1 MIKRYSRKELTY
13 IWSEENKYKIWLD
26 VEIAA
31 AEAMEQLGQIP
42 KGVALDKFGKQTTNA
57 KDALSGV
64 QLPIAGFRGSG
75 LAWMVDILAGVFV
88 GSAHSGKVKDPFDDF
103 RGPQNIGHLFIA
115 FKNNLF
121 VKNFKRQIKVNINR
135 VKNIPKIKGEK
146 IYYPGE
152 RKFFRK
158 KLNSKKN
165 IKIPSSIKKDLDNL
179 LS

>member
-1 MIKRYSRKELTY
+1 MSMINRGKIRVAAKL
-13 IWSEENKYKIWLD
+13 NKS
-26 VEIAA
+26 
-31 AEAMEQLGQIP
+31 IP

-75 LAWMVDILAGVFV
+75 LAWMVDILTGVFV

-121 VKNFKRQIKVNINR
+121 VKNFKQQIKVNINR

-158 KLNSKKN
+158 KLNSKN
-165 IKIPSSIKKDLDNL
+165 TIKIPSSIKKDLDNL